1 MGLERLL
8 LVMEQ
13 QGCGFAP
20 EQKCTMYI
28 GSIGDAAQQKAA
40 GLTAALR
47 EEGFYVECDAVG
59 RSVKAQMKYADKL
72 GAKFSCILRPAR
84 YGSSGWIKGRLP
96 KSPSIR
102 KRWCNT
108 STITQLTK

>member
-1 MGLERLL
+1 
-8 LVMEQ
+8 
-13 QGCGFAP
+13 
-20 EQKCTMYI
+20 MYI

-72 GAKFSCILRPAR
+72 GAKFSCILGDNEIEAGKVR
-84 YGSSGWIKGRLP
+84 IKRMDKGEITEVALDQEALVQY
-96 KSPSIR
+96 IYH
-102 KRWCNT
+102 NT
-108 STITQLTK
+108 IDEIAEYE